1 MTDSA
6 TDTPDPSKSKAKLGT
21 LRALWPFVRQHAGLF
36 AAWLCALAL
45 ASAFIGLHWLGVPA
59 NLISMGAID
68 FGILVDGAV
77 VLVENVE
84 FDKNRDKDHYE
95 RNELPVR
102 PFAFDAGLF
111 HKSGLVFESST

>member
-45 ASAFIGLHWLGVPA
+45 ASAATLR
-59 NLISMGAID
+59 SY
-68 FGILVDGAV
+68 LVCM
-77 VLVENVE
+77 L
-84 FDKNRDKDHYE
+84 
-95 RNELPVR
+95 RNHC
-102 PFAFDAGLF
+102 G
-111 HKSGLVFESST
+111 STPK

>member
-45 ASAFIGLHWLGVPA
+45 ASAATLSFPVAFKQMIDGGFHSGGNIDQVFLGVF
-59 NLISMGAID
+59 I
-68 FGILVDGAV
+68 V
-77 VLVENVE
+77 VLVLAIASAAPMTPQVPCGCMVT
-84 FDKNRDKDHYE
+84 
-95 RNELPVR
+95 L
-102 PFAFDAGLF
+102 
-111 HKSGLVFESST
+111 SFEAMPMRAPIS

>member
-45 ASAFIGLHWLGVPA
+45 ASAATLSFPVA
-59 NLISMGAID
+59 FKQMID
-68 FGILVDGAV
+68 GGFHSGGMNI
-77 VLVENVE
+77 
-84 FDKNRDKDHYE
+84 HYLE
-95 RNELPVR
+95 KRI
-102 PFAFDAGLF
+102 A
-111 HKSGLVFESST
+111 ESRESRMA